1 MTRSMNVLLVED
13 NPADAKMTKRAFEQ
27 SDTQNRL
34 SIVTDGEQAL
44 EFLNRSDQNADSERP
59 DLILLDLNI
68 PKLPGIE
75 LLKKIKEDD
84 KLKSI
89 PVIILSTSSAER
101 DIVDSY
107 NLHANS
113 FITKPED
120 LGGLIRVTKAI
131 NNFWFDAASL
141 P

>member
-27 SDTQNRL
+27 SEGKNRL
-34 SIVTDGEQAL
+34 NIVTDGEQAL
-44 EFLNRSDQNADSERP
+44 NYLNRSGQYSNSDRP

-75 LLKKIKEDD
+75 LLKKIKENDD
-84 KLKSI
+84 LKSI

-101 DIVDSY
+101 DIVSSY

-113 FITKPED
+113 FITKPDD
-120 LGGLIRVTKAI
+120 LGGLVRVTKAI